1 MSICHGLAGLVTIK
15 DDQGN
20 YLINNKKITGFTNFE
35 EILSGKLF
43 KVPFLT
49 ENQAKKA
56 GAKFVQNKSRI
67 ATA

>member
-49 ENQAKKA
+49 ENQAKKPELNLF
-56 GAKFVQNKSRI
+56 KK
-67 ATA
+67 TLC

>member
-56 GAKFVQNKSRI
+56 GAKFVQK
-67 ATA
+67 TLC